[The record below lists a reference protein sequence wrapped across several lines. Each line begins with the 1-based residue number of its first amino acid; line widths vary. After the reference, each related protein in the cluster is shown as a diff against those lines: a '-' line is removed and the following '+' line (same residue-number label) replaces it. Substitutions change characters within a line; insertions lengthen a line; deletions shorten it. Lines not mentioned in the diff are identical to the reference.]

1 MSTKDHVAVI
11 DKFAADVI
19 AQRRKEIAEG
29 IEGHKDLLS
38 RFMNTHNENGE
49 KLNDVELRDTVLNF
63 IIAGRDT
70 TGKIMNAVYHL
81 IDANEWIFN
90 HNSTSSLMVLLQPMF
105 TA

>member
-1 MSTKDHVAVI
+1 MRPIKEGLARYFTPWNMSTKDHVAVI
-11 DKFAADVI
+11 DKFAEDVI

-29 IEGHKDLLS
+29 VEGHKDLLS

-70 TGKIMNAVYHL
+70 TGKITNTV
-81 IDANEWIFN
+81 
-90 HNSTSSLMVLLQPMF
+90 